1 MSTTEEYQ
9 AINCDDY
16 DSPELACQ
24 HHLVLQIV
32 LRDDE
37 TFEGQA
43 NDIIS
48 RKHVEYLLVTSR
60 GQQREL
66 RPDHITRFSHPM
78 LGTII
83 IGIP

>member
-16 DSPELACQ
+16 DSLELACQ

-48 RKHVEYLLVTSR
+48 RKHVEYLLVTSQ

-66 RPDHITRFSHPM
+66 RLDHITRFSHPM